1 MAYSF
6 GGGVRPELGRTD
18 FTPFLQGSVQGAQ
31 MQARGAENMAAG
43 VSQFLQKAG
52 EGVKAYQENKAI
64 NTMFNSTID
73 DAIKLNEE
81 GGGEL
86 ARVLKIADPS
96 DRAAWA
102 AGIKSLGGGDK
113 KEGSMAVRNFM
124 MQMAQQEA
132 QRKGVSDA
140 IQAGGDPMAIGQR
153 MVAAGADPRLV
164 AQFMAASA
172 GPPPVED
179 PAAVRALAIRA
190 QEAGLQPGSPEY
202 RQFMLYGG
210 APPPD
215 TTKPSEAEAQIE
227 RLVSTGIS
235 REDAIGIRDGRL
247 KVVIDPV
254 TGDTSIVDVGTGTSK
269 RVASPEREDRPM
281 IEPPKEGE
289 TLAEMAEPATGIG
302 ASFLAA
308 AQRVVGLGGQLGGKN
323 LSVPGAQEVIQFR
336 QFFDASVQEL
346 VRSLSVNPRYPVS
359 EMERIRKEVDIMP
372 GGFTD
377 PQTLR
382 AKMLGLDRYLE
393 AKLEAEE
400 RDANNRRLSV
410 EDRSNAES
418 SAETIRRFRNILGAD
433 RIRQMPAGSSF
444 GGNVIEVDF

>member
-1 MAYSF
+1 MAFSF

-31 MQARGAENMAAG
+31 MQARGAENFA
-43 VSQFLQKAG
+43 
-52 EGVKAYQENKAI
+52 
-64 NTMFNSTID
+64 
-73 DAIKLNEE
+73 
-81 GGGEL
+81 
-86 ARVLKIADPS
+86 
-96 DRAAWA
+96 
-102 AGIKSLGGGDK
+102 
-113 KEGSMAVRNFM
+113 
-124 MQMAQQEA
+124 
-132 QRKGVSDA
+132 KGV
-140 IQAGGDPMAIGQR
+140 
-153 MVAAGADPRLV
+153 
-164 AQFMAASA
+164 ASA
-172 GPPPVED
+172 GDSVAQGVKTYFANKELVASRIGKIEGGMSD
-179 PAAVRALAIRA
+179 PEVMKRVMASGEGSKLLKTMQDKGTLSLKDSALLFSLVDEAKEATATDMKRQVMQSQIDAQRELAARNAMGFMREEQQNKALVTAVSLNTTPDGKVDWNGVAPTLAELGVNPLDVAPKLKSMQDMA
-190 QEAGLQPGSPEY
+190 QESSVPKQ
-202 RQFMLYGG
+202 
-210 APPPD
+210 
-215 TTKPSEAEAQIE
+215 SEAEARIDRMVE
-227 RLVSTGIS
+227 AGVPRL
-235 REDAIGIRDGRL
+235 DAIRINDGILELRT
-247 KVVIDPV
+247 DPI
-254 TGDTSIVDVGTGTSK
+254 TGDMSIVDKATGTAR
-269 RVASPEREDRPM
+269 RVASPEREDVPM

-289 TLAEMAEPATGIG
+289 TLAEMAERATGIG